1 MSIRIRARVGG
12 CHEGLLGAID
22 LYGGRGPGRG
32 CCSLG
37 PGGEP
42 AADSYPSPHAGGPT
56 GGDGWAVGASD
67 GYGTGSVILHTSDA
81 GATWVPQ
88 ASNLSGELSNV
99 DFVDA
104 QNGWAI
110 SDEDFGYGATGAPLT
125 VEHTTDGGATW
136 VPQHVY
142 DNADLSGVDFIS
154 DTTGWVSVL
163 RRFVERAS
171 GVDPGDELPYDYLRF
186 KCTLKPGEY
195 RVVVRALD
203 VAGNPQCLIGHG
215 VLKVVRHGAPV
226 FRGPGWPAGLATD
239 YSDYAARLS
248 HDPQARRLL
257 RLRVSLP
264 DGRRMLLTSLAGK
277 LR

>member
-1 MSIRIRARVGG
+1 M
-12 CHEGLLGAID
+12 
-22 LYGGRGPGRG
+22 
-32 CCSLG
+32 
-37 PGGEP
+37 
-42 AADSYPSPHAGGPT
+42 
-56 GGDGWAVGASD
+56 
-67 GYGTGSVILHTSDA
+67 
-81 GATWVPQ
+81 PQ

-104 QNGWAI
+104 QNGEEQTESIAVGI
-110 SDEDFGYGATGAPLT
+110 DMLGPACSVPRRAVADTGATGTLYFDAKDAGSSVAQAT
-125 VEHTTDGGATW
+125 VT
-136 VPQHVY
+136 V
-142 DNADLSGVDFIS
+142 VDRR
-154 DTTGWVSVL
+154 GRVL

-195 RVVVRALD
+195 RVVVRAFD
-203 VAGNPQCLIGHG
+203 EAGNPQRLIGHG

-257 RLRVSLP
+257 RLRVSMP
-264 DGRRMLLTSLAGK
+264 DGRRMLSGRWPEAALTARVAGRRSLRRPAAPPAPAGAA
-277 LR
+277 LRRCRSGSWRRRRTRGSRRRTE

>member
-1 MSIRIRARVGG
+1 M
-12 CHEGLLGAID
+12 
-22 LYGGRGPGRG
+22 
-32 CCSLG
+32 
-37 PGGEP
+37 
-42 AADSYPSPHAGGPT
+42 
-56 GGDGWAVGASD
+56 
-67 GYGTGSVILHTSDA
+67 
-81 GATWVPQ
+81 PQ

-104 QNGWAI
+104 QNGEEQTESIAVGI
-110 SDEDFGYGATGAPLT
+110 DMLGPACSVPRRAVADTGATGTLYFDAKDAGSSVAQAT
-125 VEHTTDGGATW
+125 VT
-136 VPQHVY
+136 V
-142 DNADLSGVDFIS
+142 VDRR
-154 DTTGWVSVL
+154 GRVL

-195 RVVVRALD
+195 RVVVRAFD
-203 VAGNPQCLIGHG
+203 EAGNPQCLIGHG

-257 RLRVSLP
+257 RLRVSMP
-264 DGRRMLLTSLAGK
+264 DGRRMLPGRWPASCADRPRRRPALPAPAGGAPSPAGAA
-277 LR
+277 LRRCRSGSWRRRRTRGSRRRTE

>member
-1 MSIRIRARVGG
+1 M
-12 CHEGLLGAID
+12 
-22 LYGGRGPGRG
+22 
-32 CCSLG
+32 
-37 PGGEP
+37 
-42 AADSYPSPHAGGPT
+42 
-56 GGDGWAVGASD
+56 
-67 GYGTGSVILHTSDA
+67 
-81 GATWVPQ
+81 PQ

-104 QNGWAI
+104 QDGWAI
-110 SDEDFGYGATGAPLT
+110 SDEDFGYLTGAPLT

-277 LR
+277 SAPDRSRRRPATTSAPAGTRSAPAGDALRRCRSGSWRRRRRRGSRRRTE